1 MTSNRMPGGHGQVV
15 RFVTL
20 LLVSVAPAF
29 CATINAAEPA
39 KRIAALAPSITE
51 LVYAAGAGKSLIA
64 VSAFSDYPEA
74 AKQLPQVADFAGIN
88 LEALLQLKPD
98 LVLVWDSGTRP
109 ADIARLRDL
118 RIRTESI
125 RIGSF
130 DDVPA
135 AIRRIGEFA
144 GTPETANAAAEKF
157 VLRAKELADKNR
169 GKTKVSVFFEI
180 GRSPLLTINGNHF
193 ISQVLSICGGVNV
206 FASASQQVFQPSR
219 ETLLQLDPQVVMR
232 GATAHGNRNRDD
244 GIYHG
249 LAAYRRGQMLSVNA
263 DHILRPGPRLVDAA
277 AEVCDLLDGVRAAK

>member
-1 MTSNRMPGGHGQVV
+1 MTANSVARRHGHVF

-20 LLVSVAPAF
+20 LLVAASLTGA
-29 CATINAAEPA
+29 ATVKAAEPA
-39 KRIAALAPSITE
+39 KRIAALAPSVTE
-51 LVYAAGAGKSLIA
+51 LIYAAGAAKSLVA

-74 AKQLPQVADFAGIN
+74 AKQLPQVADFAGISI
-88 LEALLQLKPD
+88 EALIQLKPD
-98 LVLVWDSGTRP
+98 LVLVWESGTRP

-125 RIGSF
+125 RIDTF
-130 DDVPA
+130 DDVPT

-169 GKTKVSVFFEI
+169 GKPKVSVFFEI
-180 GRSPLLTINGNHF
+180 GRSPLLTINGHHF
-193 ISQVLSICGGVNV
+193 ITQVLSICGGVNV

-219 ETLLQLDPQVVMR
+219 ETLLQIDPQVVMR
-232 GATAHGNRNRDD
+232 GASPHGNRDRDD
-244 GIYHG
+244 GLYQG
-249 LAAYRRGQMLSVNA
+249 LAAYRRGQILSVNA
-263 DHILRPGPRLVDAA
+263 DPILRPGPRLIDAA

>member
-1 MTSNRMPGGHGQVV
+1 MTANSVAGRHGHVF

-20 LLVSVAPAF
+20 LLVAASLTSA
-29 CATINAAEPA
+29 ATVKAAEPA
-39 KRIAALAPSITE
+39 KRIAALAPSVTE
-51 LVYAAGAGKSLIA
+51 LIYAAGAGKSLVA

-74 AKQLPQVADFAGIN
+74 AKQLPQVADFAGISI
-88 LEALLQLKPD
+88 EALIQLKPD
-98 LVLVWDSGTRP
+98 LVLVWESGTRP

-125 RIGSF
+125 RIDTF
-130 DDVPA
+130 DDVPT

-169 GKTKVSVFFEI
+169 GKPKVSVFFEI
-180 GRSPLLTINGNHF
+180 GRSPLLTINGHHF
-193 ISQVLSICGGVNV
+193 ITQVLSICGGVNV

-219 ETLLQLDPQVVMR
+219 ETLLQIDPQVVMR
-232 GATAHGNRNRDD
+232 GASPHGNRDRDD
-244 GIYHG
+244 GLYQG
-249 LAAYRRGQMLSVNA
+249 LAAYRRGQILSVNA
-263 DHILRPGPRLVDAA
+263 DHILRPGPRLIDAA